1 MFIFIIIFYIIIN
14 TLYYYNNNI
23 GNFNNF
29 KRKVAIY
36 ILNKIG
42 YMVNEESFKNMP
54 SKMILISSH
63 TSIYDFLLGCLIYYS
78 FFNIEYDIYIFMKKD
93 FEVMT
98 SPLLKL
104 LDNKFKL
111 ISVGYKRSITIN
123 KENGLVMDTYKKLE
137 KKDNYIIYIS
147 PEGTRKCT
155 NKIKSGYWN
164 IAKLLDIEI
173 GYIGIDFYNKKI
185 SLEKPRKPLEDWDN
199 EKELFIEMCN
209 KYIPLYPE
217 RCYWMKD
224 FYL

>member
-29 KRKVAIY
+29 KRKLAIY

-42 YMVNEESFKNMP
+42 YIVNDESFKNMP

-111 ISVGYKRSITIN
+111 ISVGYKRNITIN

-185 SLEKPRKPLEDWDN
+185 SLEKPRKPLEDWDH

>member
-1 MFIFIIIFYIIIN
+1 
-14 TLYYYNNNI
+14 
-23 GNFNNF
+23 
-29 KRKVAIY
+29 
-36 ILNKIG
+36 
-42 YMVNEESFKNMP
+42 
-54 SKMILISSH
+54 
-63 TSIYDFLLGCLIYYS
+63 
-78 FFNIEYDIYIFMKKD
+78 MKKD

-98 SPLLKL
+98 SPLLKI

-111 ISVGYKRSITIN
+111 ISVGNKRIINEPIN
-123 KENGLVMDTYKKLE
+123 KDNGLVMETYKKLE
-137 KKDNYIIYIS
+137 NKNNYIIYLS

-185 SLEKPRKPLEDWDN
+185 VLEKPRKALEYWN
-199 EKELFIEMCN
+199 EEKEIFIELCN

>member
-23 GNFNNF
+23 GNFNIF